1 MTPPLHLERVRVG
14 RNHRFCVTSETDMIM
29 LKQGFFLL
37 LLVGAFPFIYA
48 QESLEYE
55 DYKTLGG
62 HPDGGVQNLR
72 FSPNGKYLA
81 TAGLDKVVIIWD
93 VDTGK
98 PLRRLYGHEDEVYE
112 ATFSPDNS
120 LLVTASSDGTARVWD
135 VQTGSWKGTYQCKPF
150 PGGRL
155 ENSVSFAFITQDNR
169 YVVFGGNSGFL
180 MKADIS
186 SPTNR
191 AKAIYTAN
199 NDDGS
204 WYSTITGGTVSED
217 GREAIIS
224 VGNRLDIVNIR
235 TGKRV
240 RQITYAAAGFN
251 DVVYGPKSGQLAA
264 WTYDGKVTIWD
275 YKTKQLQKAIQVTY
289 PRNYSGATFSQ
300 DRKYLATG
308 ACDNIAKIWDWEN
321 EKQVATLTGHRRL
334 VRICRFNPKRAILA
348 TASYDGTVKFW
359 REKEP
364 EEEEEEITVVEPLE
378 PPPTPTDEEEEST
391 TETVAET
398 PPRPELPEPS
408 FGETDLEV
416 GKTINLKNIRFKRGT
431 AELLPNSY
439 SDIETLIAAMKR
451 HATME
456 VELRGHT
463 DNVGKQSI
471 NLRLSGERVR
481 VVRAYLIEHGIS
493 SRRITTRA
501 YGGLEPISDNA
512 REETRRLNRRVEIRI
527 KQL

>member
-1 MTPPLHLERVRVG
+1 
-14 RNHRFCVTSETDMIM
+14 MIM
-29 LKQGFFLL
+29 LKYWLSLITLIAVFFT
-37 LLVGAFPFIYA
+37 AQA

-62 HPDGGVQNLR
+62 HLGGGVQNLR

-93 VDTGK
+93 VDTGT
-98 PLRRLYGHEDEVYE
+98 PLRRLYGHEKEVFE
-112 ATFSPDNS
+112 ATFSQDNS

-135 VQTGSWKGTYQCKPF
+135 VKTGRWKGTYQCKPF
-150 PGGRL
+150 PSARL
-155 ENSVSFAFITQDNR
+155 ENSVSFAFITRDNR
-169 YVVFGGNSGFL
+169 YIIFGGNSGHL
-180 MKADIS
+180 MRADIS

-191 AKAIYTAN
+191 AEVLYSSN
-199 NDDGS
+199 NEDGS
-204 WYSTITGGTVSED
+204 WYSTITGGTMSAN

-224 VGNRLDIVNIR
+224 VGSRLDIVNIR
-235 TGKRV
+235 SGELVKS
-240 RQITYAAAGFN
+240 IEYKPAGFN
-251 DVVYGPKSGQLAA
+251 DVVRGPKRNQLAA

-275 YKTKQLQKAIQVTY
+275 YNTGTLQKAIQVTY

-308 ACDNIAKIWDWEN
+308 ACDNIAKIWDWQSG
-321 EKQVATLTGHRRL
+321 KQLATLTGHSRL
-334 VRICRFNPKRAILA
+334 VRICRFNPKQDMLA

-364 EEEEEEITVVEPLE
+364 EKEEETIVELPPE
-378 PPPTPTDEEEEST
+378 PNPPRPPEDEDTD
-391 TETVAET
+391 ETVAEV

-408 FGETDLEV
+408 FDDDDLEV
-416 GKTINLKNIRFKRGT
+416 GKTINLKNIQFKRGT
-431 AELLPNSY
+431 AELLPDSY
-439 SDIETLIAAMKR
+439 ADLETLAKTMER
-451 HATME
+451 RRTME

-481 VVRAYLIEHGIS
+481 VVRKYLIENGIS

-501 YGGLEPISDNA
+501 YGGLEPIADNS
-512 REETRRLNRRVEIRI
+512 REETRRLNRRVEVRI